1 MVTVVIRMVFDP
13 TQEVSPMVKKI
24 FEKEEMFEIGIVSAS
39 FRNPICVVRWL
50 MPFRAQNESFAS
62 LFHGLAYRRFFD
74 RSKLVIVHEKSTL
87 YEFGTPKALK
97 LVNGSIAQMRGYTQ
111 EVWDKVKAL
120 EVRERIRLAEGGGRE
135 NQSISDEEDGAN
147 LSTTQQARQPSRD
160 ASLQPP
166 SATIERSRSPLA
178 RPTSA
183 APPSPDK
190 NLFRLTVRGSK
201 TQSIDLAV
209 KFTTT
214 MQSLIKAYSKQFGI
228 TDKTRI
234 GKMFIEIEGDKVES
248 TQTIQDIKDEF
259 DLEGEET
266 VDLRDPGA

>member
-1 MVTVVIRMVFDP
+1 
-13 TQEVSPMVKKI
+13 
-24 FEKEEMFEIGIVSAS
+24 
-39 FRNPICVVRWL
+39 
-50 MPFRAQNESFAS
+50 MPSLAQNESFAS

-111 EVWDKVKAL
+111 EVWDKVKEL
-120 EVRERIRLAEGGGRE
+120 EVRERMKLAEGGGRQ

>member
-1 MVTVVIRMVFDP
+1 M
-13 TQEVSPMVKKI
+13 
-24 FEKEEMFEIGIVSAS
+24 
-39 FRNPICVVRWL
+39 
-50 MPFRAQNESFAS
+50 
-62 LFHGLAYRRFFD
+62 RRFFD

-87 YEFGTPKALK
+87 YEFGTPKALR
-97 LVNGSIAQMRGYTQ
+97 LTNGSIAHMRGYTQ
-111 EVWDKVKAL
+111 EVWNKVKEL
-120 EVRERIRLAEGGGRE
+120 EARERMKLAEGRRE
-135 NQSISDEEDGAN
+135 NEDAANGEDEDD

-166 SATIERSRSPLA
+166 PSATIERSKSPLA
-178 RPTSA
+178 RAPSSN
-183 APPSPDK
+183 PPSPDK

-234 GKMFIEIEGDKVES
+234 AKMSIEIEGDKVES